1 VEVIPSIDL
10 RAGRLVRLEQGDYD
24 RETVY
29 DADPASV
36 ARRLCAQG
44 AERIHVV
51 DLDAARAGGAA
62 NDAAVKEI
70 LDASGDV
77 PVQVG
82 GGVRTLERVE
92 TLLERGADR
101 VIMGTAALEDPDL
114 LVSASQQHPSRIIL
128 GLDARSGR
136 VAVRGWLETS
146 TLTCAELLE
155 RFANLPLAAIL
166 HTDIERDGMM
176 SGPNLSAT
184 VELAHSTKIPV
195 LASGGVSC
203 VGDLV
208 ELARTGVIAGAV
220 VGRAL
225 YNGALSLEDAL
236 REVAAS

>member
-1 VEVIPSIDL
+1 MEVIPSIDL

-70 LDASGDV
+70 LDASGEV

-92 TLLERGADR
+92 TLLEGGADR

-114 LVSASQQHPSRIIL
+114 LIAASQQHPGRIIL
-128 GLDARSGR
+128 GLDARSGW

-146 TLTCAELLE
+146 TLTCAALLE
-155 RFANLPLAAIL
+155 RFAHLPLGAIL

-176 SGPNLSAT
+176 GGPNLTAT
-184 VELAHSTKIPV
+184 VELAQSTKIPV

-203 VGDLV
+203 AADLV

-236 REVAAS
+236 REVANS

>member
-1 VEVIPSIDL
+1 MEVIPSIDL

-70 LDASGDV
+70 LDASGEV

-92 TLLERGADR
+92 TLLEGGADR

-114 LVSASQQHPSRIIL
+114 LIAASQQHPGRIIL
-128 GLDARSGR
+128 GLDARSGW

-146 TLTCAELLE
+146 TLTCAALLE
-155 RFANLPLAAIL
+155 RFANLPLGAIL

-176 SGPNLSAT
+176 GGPNLTAT
-184 VELAHSTKIPV
+184 VELAQSTKIPV

-203 VGDLV
+203 AADLV

-236 REVAAS
+236 REVANS